1 VLLDRLTWFSPL
13 AFIAAFAPATIVL
26 LVMEMR
32 LLAGRMQ
39 ADLWYFP
46 ERTT

>member
-1 VLLDRLTWFSPL
+1 
-13 AFIAAFAPATIVL
+13 
-26 LVMEMR
+26 MR

-46 ERTT
+46 EQTWPERTWPERTT